1 MAKQDQLREWLE
13 DNPGKTK
20 RDWLLEV
27 RCPDEKTR
35 QEFAE
40 FLNFCDENG
49 IELWIPSIPKFTNGK
64 QVSFDFEVKGFGA
77 YYDLDTP
84 DELYTGKNGYSEV
97 GWRPFLSW
105 KIQQVM
111 NENPDYEP
119 VRGFVHKVAPGHYE
133 IRRGDRRELEE
144 NFPFFKNSV
153 SQKWNNPEVLETLKK
168 WAEAQKKWAE
178 AQKK

>member
-1 MAKQDQLREWLE
+1 MTKQEQLREWLE
-13 DNPGKTK
+13 ANPGKTK

-27 RCPDEKTR
+27 RCPDDETR
-35 QEFAE
+35 REFTE

-49 IELWIPSIPKFTNGK
+49 IELRIPS
-64 QVSFDFEVKGFGA
+64 QVKRINDKEVFFDFEVKNFGS

-84 DELYTGKNGYSEV
+84 DELYTGKSGFSEA
-97 GWRPFLSW
+97 GWLPFLEW
-105 KIQQVM
+105 KLQQVL
-111 NENPDYEP
+111 NENPDKEP

-168 WAEAQKKWAE
+168 WAESRKK
-178 AQKK
+178 

>member
-168 WAEAQKKWAE
+168 WAESRKK
-178 AQKK
+178 